1 MIGWRQMV
9 SELKLFRDV
18 ALSRSMSR
26 GAAANGVSQSAAS
39 QHIGE
44 LERRLKV
51 ELLDRSTRPLGLTD
65 AGRLYL
71 EFCRDVVRRAEE
83 FDASLDQVR
92 SEVTGEL
99 RVASIYSIALTEMTR
114 VREEFER
121 VCSRVELRVEYLRP
135 DKVYDAVVNETAD
148 LGLVSYP
155 EPTRL
160 VAVIPWRRERMA
172 AAVPPDHRLAR
183 RKRISVG
190 DLDGEAFVA
199 FDPDLAIRK
208 EIDRFLRER
217 DVRVEIAMHFDNIQM
232 VKEAVA
238 LGHGVSILPDRTMQN
253 EIEQGRLCAIA
264 LDAPELARTLG
275 VLHRKR
281 KKLNRAAKAFLAA
294 LPTGTA

>member
-1 MIGWRQMV
+1 MV

-121 VCSRVELRVEYLRP
+121 VCSCVELRVEYLRP